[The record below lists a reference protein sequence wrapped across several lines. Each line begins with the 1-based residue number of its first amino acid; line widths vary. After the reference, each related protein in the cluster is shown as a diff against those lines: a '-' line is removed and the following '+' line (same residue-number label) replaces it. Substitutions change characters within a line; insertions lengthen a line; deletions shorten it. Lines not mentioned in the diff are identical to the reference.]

1 MLKRRC
7 SPRVAR
13 GAFVLLGTIS
23 LLGCQTPTD
32 TQTVGRRELVIGVPE
47 GLPVGDSGLN
57 QVRRML
63 TTDGLTQMSVDGRIE
78 PRLARQ
84 WKWETDRRLRVTL
97 EEGVKL
103 HSGESLTATTAASI
117 LTAAVELPRN
127 RAQYPSFNSITGITA
142 DGQRDI
148 LIDLSEPSAFLPEDL
163 EVPLELG
170 DPPRSTGAFRI
181 TNASNS
187 ELTLH
192 SFEQYRGGTAG
203 VDEVVV
209 RAIPTLRT
217 AWTNLLRGELDV
229 VTDVPPDAV
238 EFITNDQ
245 VQVVSFARRYQY
257 AVTFNANRPAL
268 QSPVVRRALNLAI
281 DRESLITRALRGRGT
296 PATGP
301 LWPQYWAYDSGV
313 ASYRFDTV
321 EAETLLDSVGL
332 HRGTLPGTNAGPP
345 ARLRFTCLV
354 PTNFAIW
361 ERLALEV
368 QRSLYAI
375 GVDMRLQVVPFEQ
388 FDPLIRSG
396 KFDAAIIDMISG
408 PTPGRAYIF
417 WRSARETTGL
427 NVFGYEN
434 PEAERLFDMLRVSTD
449 ETTVR
454 SATRRLQRVFLDDP
468 PALFLAWNE
477 RIRAIRRDFAIPEE
491 AGRDP
496 LLTLWRWM
504 PNGAP
509 RTTAAE

>member
-1 MLKRRC
+1 
-7 SPRVAR
+7 
-13 GAFVLLGTIS
+13 
-23 LLGCQTPTD
+23 
-32 TQTVGRRELVIGVPE
+32 
-47 GLPVGDSGLN
+47 
-57 QVRRML
+57 ML
-63 TTDGLTQMSVDGRIE
+63 TTDGLTQLNVEGRIE

-103 HSGESLTATTAASI
+103 HNGEP
-117 LTAAVELPRN
+117 LTAAIASEILATAVGVPRN
-127 RAQYPSFNSITGITA
+127 LAQYPSFNSITNIAA
-142 DGQRDI
+142 DGERDI
-148 LIDLSEPSAFLPEDL
+148 LIDLSAPSAFLPEDL
-163 EVPLELG
+163 EVPLEVG
-170 DPPRSTGAFRI
+170 TPPRSTGAFRI
-181 TNASNS
+181 TESGES
-187 ELTLH
+187 ELRLH
-192 SFEQYRGGTAG
+192 AFEQYRGGQAG
-203 VDEVVV
+203 VEDVVV

-245 VQVVSFARRYQY
+245 VQVLSFARRYQY

-268 QSPVVRRALNLAI
+268 QSALVRRALNIAI
-281 DRESLITRALRGRGT
+281 DRDALIGRALRGRGT

-301 LWPQYWAYDSGV
+301 LWPRYWAYDSGV
-313 ASYRFDTV
+313 ASYEFNLAQ
-321 EAETLLDSVGL
+321 AESLLDSAGFP
-332 HRGTLPGTNAGPP
+332 RGTLRATEDGPA

-354 PTNFAIW
+354 PENFAVW

-417 WRSARETTGL
+417 WRSARETTGGL

-434 PEAERLFDMLRVSTD
+434 DEAERLFNTLRTSND
-449 ETTVR
+449 EGAVR

-477 RIRAIRRDFAIPEE
+477 RIRAVRRDFAIPQE

-504 PNGAP
+504 PTAIP
-509 RTTAAE
+509 PTTAAE